1 MRIVVRADS
10 SKTMG
15 FGHITR
21 SLTLARALQDAGADV
36 IAVGQ
41 GMTEGTAISPS
52 FVSDHFIES
61 PALKQ
66 SGGVGQLLDLHP
78 DGVVTDGYHFSKSF
92 FEQLDEASIPYAVI
106 DDNGETKAINPLVV
120 HNQNPH
126 ANRELYGT
134 FINEPKFLLGL
145 DYALLRPEVFAL
157 VTKPLK
163 KNGRIV
169 VSLGGTDF
177 ADLTVPIITALA
189 EAGHNVAVNER
200 FREKLIGLT
209 SETGDSRKIE
219 FFPSSMFLESLASAD
234 LAVLGAGTSLWEAN
248 TLGTPTIGVIVAD
261 NQIIPALTGF
271 SEGYVDVVINSLGA
285 HSMESKV
292 SEVEAAAAQLREASA
307 RQATKRVGT
316 DGAKL
321 VAQALLAEFSKHS
334 NNAR

>member
-36 IAVGQ
+36 IAVGE
-41 GMTEGTAISPS
+41 GMTQGSAISPS
-52 FVSDHFIES
+52 FGGLNVIEK
-61 PALKQ
+61 PAAQK
-66 SGGVGQLLDLHP
+66 SSEIDQLLDLHP

-106 DDNGETKAINPLVV
+106 DDNGETSAINPLVV

-126 ANRELYGT
+126 ANRELYGS
-134 FINEPKFLLGL
+134 FANEPKFLLGL

-157 VTKPLK
+157 ITKPPK

-169 VSLGGTDF
+169 VTLGGTDS
-177 ADLTVPIITALA
+177 ANLTVPIITALV

-200 FREKLIGLT
+200 FREQLIVLT
-209 SETGDSRKIE
+209 SKTGDSRKIE
-219 FFPSSMFLESLASAD
+219 FFPSGMFLESLASAD

-248 TLGTPTIGVIVAD
+248 ALGTPAIGVIVTH
-261 NQIIPALTGF
+261 NQVQPALRGV
-271 SEGYVDVVINSLGA
+271 SDGYIFATANGITAPTKTFL
-285 HSMESKV
+285 V
-292 SEVEAAAAQLREASA
+292 SEVIELATQLQDKPLRKTPKRVKSDSAAAVA
-307 RQATKRVGT
+307 R
-316 DGAKL
+316 
-321 VAQALLAEFSKHS
+321 ALLVELS
-334 NNAR
+334 NHLEKFR